1 MRLEQ
6 LEQATGGEGDDAE
19 HQVAEDLEVAADPQM
34 TTAVVVLDGAV
45 DAFGGGALVVDQV
58 IRIGHVDG
66 TAGGAFG
73 GDFDLQRGLTAGVA
87 IDDRAPSRRL
97 AIGDDRG
104 GIVGGVPDV
113 VEPDD
118 ALLALAGERDGD
130 LAVVNRGRGKN
141 GGDRHHAGGDVEME
155 LVAVPAGGEA
165 ATVAL
170 ATGIAAD
177 RQFGEHLVEG
187 LAALAFDPGQRL
199 GRRGL
204 ALARPTTPARRLGW
218 RRRIIGGRR
227 RVRGLWL
234 GLGFFT
240 PVDLGC
246 VAGDVAEDVAV
257 QSIADE
263 VLMNPLGQVLR
274 GEFAEGAGE
283 RPFAG
288 DIAAPLPPANAA
300 ERAVDVQALDQR
312 RGGGMLSTALA
323 TKARAICG
331 RSSAGRPR
339 PRPGGAT

>member
-1 MRLEQ
+1 MAE
-6 LEQATGGEGDDAE
+6 TGTMPAG
-19 HQVAEDLEVAADPQM
+19 
-34 TTAVVVLDGAV
+34 TASGSLSPFQVVVKPRLLRLQPVSQPTGNSASISSR
-45 DAFGGGALVVDQV
+45 LWPHWRS
-58 IRIGHVDG
+58 IRV
-66 TAGGAFG
+66 
-73 GDFDLQRGLTAGVA
+73 
-87 IDDRAPSRRL
+87 S
-97 AIGDDRG
+97 
-104 GIVGGVPDV
+104 
-113 VEPDD
+113 
-118 ALLALAGERDGD
+118 
-130 LAVVNRGRGKN
+130 GRGF
-141 GGDRHHAGGDVEME
+141 
-155 LVAVPAGGEA
+155 
-165 ATVAL
+165 T
-170 ATGIAAD
+170 
-177 RQFGEHLVEG
+177 
-187 LAALAFDPGQRL
+187 
-199 GRRGL
+199 
-204 ALARPTTPARRLGW
+204 LARPTTPARRLGW

>member
-1 MRLEQ
+1 MRSPC
-6 LEQATGGEGDDAE
+6 AS
-19 HQVAEDLEVAADPQM
+19 
-34 TTAVVVLDGAV
+34 
-45 DAFGGGALVVDQV
+45 
-58 IRIGHVDG
+58 RS
-66 TAGGAFG
+66 
-73 GDFDLQRGLTAGVA
+73 LT
-87 IDDRAPSRRL
+87 
-97 AIGDDRG
+97 IGDGGG
-104 GIVGGVPDV
+104 GIVGGVHDV

-141 GGDRHHAGGDVEME
+141 GGDRHRAGGDVEME
-155 LVAVPAGGEA
+155 LVAVPGGGEA

-170 ATGIAAD
+170 ATGVAAD

-199 GRRGL
+199 GRGGFTLARPAPPARGPGGGGGGIGGGRL
-204 ALARPTTPARRLGW
+204 GRRGFTLARPTTPARRLGW
-218 RRRIIGGRR
+218 RRGIIGGRR

-234 GLGFFT
+234 GFFT
-240 PVDLGC
+240 RVDLGC

-312 RGGGMLSTALA
+312 RGGGDVEYGFGDEGSGDLRPGVHDR
-323 TKARAICG
+323 ARAAP
-331 RSSAGRPR
+331 RRPR
-339 PRPGGAT
+339 GRAYRG